1 MSTQAEHVEQSGA
14 LLRPF
19 GRPDLR
25 ELLEERPGPAI
36 SIYLRT
42 EGPAPDPKRDRLEL
56 RAAVR
61 RAGDLLA
68 GSAADDST
76 DELLAPLHSLLK
88 EARGWRPGET
98 TAVFRAPDF
107 LRLYQLSGDV
117 EPMVVVGPTFHTRPL
132 IRHLQSPEGFWVLEL
147 GQGAVRLWRG
157 SARGVTPVEPN
168 PLPSDM
174 DSSLG
179 YEGERDTQFVRR
191 SAGGRG
197 RGSSRRAQGGGSAGA
212 FSGHGVGEDDRDAA
226 LGKFFGAVDT
236 ALSTYLGSEHDP
248 VILAAVG
255 EHHSRYQAITTLDG
269 LTEDGIEASIHS
281 WGAERIHEESWPIVL
296 QATKRQLTANLTLWE
311 RACTQGKG
319 ETDLASLA
327 SLAVAGRI
335 RVLLIE
341 RGRRFWGTIRRDTG
355 EIDVLQVGGEDPT
368 SDAVELLDEIS
379 EIVVLHGG
387 STLVL
392 DEEEMPT
399 QTGVAGILR

>member
-1 MSTQAEHVEQSGA
+1 MSTQAQHAERSRA
-14 LLRPF
+14 LPRPF

-25 ELLEERPGPAI
+25 ELLEDRPGPAI
-36 SIYLRT
+36 SIYLRS

-56 RAAVR
+56 RAALK
-61 RAGDLLA
+61 RAGELLA
-68 GSAADDST
+68 GSSAADSA
-76 DELLAPLHSLLK
+76 DELLAPLHALLQDT
-88 EARGWRPGET
+88 RGWPPGET

-117 EPMVVVGPTFHTRPL
+117 QPMVVVGPTFHTRPL

-157 SARGVTPVEPN
+157 SARGVILVEPN
-168 PLPSDM
+168 PLPADM

-179 YEGERDTQFVRR
+179 YEGERDAQFLRR
-191 SAGGRG
+191 TAGGRG
-197 RGSSRRAQGGGSAGA
+197 RRSSRLAQGGGSTGA
-212 FSGHGVGEDDRDAA
+212 FSAHGVGEDDRDPA
-226 LGKFFGAVDT
+226 LRKFFGAVDI
-236 ALSTYLGSEHDP
+236 ALSAYIGPEHDP

-255 EHHSRYQAITTLDG
+255 EHHPRYRAVTTLSG
-269 LTEDGIEASIHS
+269 LTEHGIEASIHS
-281 WGAERIHEESWPIVL
+281 WSADRIHEASWPIAV
-296 QATKRQLTANLTLWE
+296 QATKRQLAANLTLWE
-311 RACTQGKG
+311 RACTHGKG

-327 SLAVAGRI
+327 ALAVAGRI

-341 RGRRFWGTIRRDTG
+341 RGRRIWGTIQRDTG
-355 EIDVLQVGGEDPT
+355 EIDVLQLGGDDPA

-387 STLVL
+387 STFVL
-392 DEEEMPT
+392 DGEEMPT